1 MDIKFL
7 LPDKKTII
15 DDPYQFPNIK
25 KKNYLLGYLIHLK
38 LLELN
43 MKFVNKVY
51 KTRSM
56 YGIPEGGIPYN
67 EFEKLK
73 RSWKKAKKTNSGRQ
87 REINYNGRNIPIIGF
102 EKLIVNDFKSFVRKD
117 IFNNYNLL
125 GNIADIIL
133 FGVAY
138 VDSDLLPIAY
148 YYQDGKAEGI
158 PRVNIAI
165 FGKITRNQLDIYLNN
180 VFKEEIEKEISKLPP
195 VFSPLPTNEQFDVY
209 YLKNKFG
216 FTHQEIAEKISQK
229 YKKSGYVYTNS
240 KKTYSK
246 AKNNIKKLL

>member
-15 DDPYQFPNIK
+15 DDPYQIPNIK

-43 MKFVNKVY
+43 KKFENKVY

-56 YGIPEGGIPYN
+56 YGIPERGIPYS

-73 RSWKKAKKTNSGRQ
+73 RSWKKAKKTNSRRQ

-102 EKLIVNDFKSFVRKD
+102 EKLIVNDFKTFLRKD
-117 IFNNYNLL
+117 VFNNFNLL
-125 GNIADIIL
+125 GNISDIIL
-133 FGVAY
+133 FGIAY
-138 VDSDLLPIAY
+138 VDPDLLPIAY
-148 YYQDGKAEGI
+148 YYQEGKSEGI

-165 FGKITRNQLDIYLNN
+165 FGNITRNQLDNYLDN
-180 VFKEEIEKEISKLPP
+180 VFKDEIEKEISKLPP
-195 VFSPLPTNEQFDVY
+195 VFSHLPTSEQFDIF
-209 YLKNKFG
+209 YLRKKNNLKY
-216 FTHQEIAEKISQK
+216 TEIAEIIGKK
-229 YKKSGYVYTNS
+229 YKKKGYTYSNVS
-240 KKTYSK
+240 KTYSK
-246 AKNNIKKLL
+246 AKESVKNLL

>member
-43 MKFVNKVY
+43 KKFENKVY

-73 RSWKKAKKTNSGRQ
+73 RSWKKAKKTNSRRQ

-102 EKLIVNDFKSFVRKD
+102 EKLIVNDFKSFLRKD

-133 FGVAY
+133 FSVAY
-138 VDSDLLPIAY
+138 VDPDMLPIAY
-148 YYQDGKAEGI
+148 YYQDGKSEGI

-165 FGKITRNQLDIYLNN
+165 FGKVTRNQLDIYLNH

-240 KKTYSK
+240 K
-246 AKNNIKKLL
+246 